1 MIWAIEWLYH
11 YELWLITGGEWLG
24 GGTVHGATKKIL
36 LKMKQKTQYKQTSI
50 GLIPADWEVK
60 KLGN

>member
-36 LKMKQKTQYKQTSI
+36 LKMKQKHNINKPPSGLFPQI
-50 GLIPADWEVK
+50 GK
-60 KLGN
+60 